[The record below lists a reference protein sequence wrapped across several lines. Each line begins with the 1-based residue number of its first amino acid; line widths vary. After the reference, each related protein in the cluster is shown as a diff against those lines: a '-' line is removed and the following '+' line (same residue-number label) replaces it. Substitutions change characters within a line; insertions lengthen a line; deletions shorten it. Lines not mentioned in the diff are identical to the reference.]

1 MYIIAVL
8 DCDSEKKD
16 APETKG
22 DGVKEEQDV
31 MPTGKGHIFYVF
43 SCTAGGRTLDS
54 SKLSNCIE
62 ELTIAQVKKSKGVF
76 NSLDGRSLRY
86 HLN

>member
-1 MYIIAVL
+1 
-8 DCDSEKKD
+8 
-16 APETKG
+16 
-22 DGVKEEQDV
+22 

-54 SKLSNCIE
+54 SKLSNCIA
-62 ELTIAQVKKSKGVF
+62 ELTRAQVEKSKGVF
-76 NSLDGRSLRY
+76 NSLDGRLLRY

>member
-8 DCDSEKKD
+8 DCCRERKD
-16 APETKG
+16 APKTKG
-22 DGVKEEQDV
+22 AGVKEEQDV
-31 MPTGKGHIFYVF
+31 MQSGQGHIFYVF
-43 SCTAGGRTLDS
+43 SCTAGGHTLDS

-62 ELTIAQVKKSKGVF
+62 ELTMAQVKKSKGVF
-76 NSLDGRSLRY
+76 NSLDGRLLRY